1 MKKNILVLT
10 ASALLAGSVVFTSC
24 KKDDVTKP
32 VVTINGSDMTVSL
45 QGTYTDPGATADD
58 NKDGKL
64 SPAVSGS
71 VNTNLKGV
79 YEITY
84 TATDAAGNAGTAT
97 RKVTVVNDA
106 DGMNGSYAVAGTPGP
121 YTFTQTITASSTKNN
136 RIIFGKFGDYVG
148 NTGIYADITGATVD
162 LPSQT
167 AIQVGNPAA
176 DRTFSGTNGSKTS
189 TGLSLTYTE
198 VTTGGGGT
206 FTEVMTKQ

>member
-1 MKKNILVLT
+1 MKKNILTLT
-10 ASALLAGSVVFTSC
+10 ALTLLASSVVFTSC
-24 KKDDVTKP
+24 KKDDITNPEVTL
-32 VVTINGSDMTVSL
+32 IGSDMTVSL
-45 QGTYTDPGATADD
+45 QGTYTDPGATAED

-64 SPAVSGS
+64 SPAMSGN

-84 TATDAAGNAGTAT
+84 TATDAAGNSGTAV

-106 DGMNGSYAVAGTPGP
+106 DVMNGTYAVSGTPGP
-121 YTFTQTITASSTKNN
+121 YTFSQTITASSTKNN
-136 RIIFGKFGDYVG
+136 RIIFSKFGDYVG
-148 NTGIYADITGATVD
+148 NTSIYADVTGSTVD

-176 DRTFSGTNGSKTS
+176 DRTFSGTGNKTS
-189 TGLSLTYTE
+189 TTLTLTYTE
-198 VTTGGGGT
+198 VTSGGGGT